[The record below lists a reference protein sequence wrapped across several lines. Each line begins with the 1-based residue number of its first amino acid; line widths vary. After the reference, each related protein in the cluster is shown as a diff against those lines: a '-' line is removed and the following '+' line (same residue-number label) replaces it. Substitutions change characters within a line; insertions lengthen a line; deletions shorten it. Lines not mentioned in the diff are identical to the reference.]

1 MSNSQQPINY
11 QIDDDTDEFNNHL
24 QMLLNSNRLNPA
36 PVLIPRNDSVNYGQ
50 DSSNPRHLS
59 GVRQPHRQA
68 TSESVDQWLRQSL
81 SSRDNNI
88 QGQSHELNR
97 SHASHVS
104 SQQDDLIGQM
114 GMAVPIRPPQ
124 QHESFISHPGS
135 ENPPPS
141 SSQYPGKISK
151 MKENYIVFQHF
162 ILSVIWTFFFFR
174 SHRVKLSV
182 SSLIL
187 KNDLI
192 SVTKNT
198 L

>member
-1 MSNSQQPINY
+1 
-11 QIDDDTDEFNNHL
+11 
-24 QMLLNSNRLNPA
+24 MLLNSNRLNPA
-36 PVLIPRNDSVNYGQ
+36 PVSPPRNDSVNYGQ

-59 GVRQPHRQA
+59 GVRQPHRQ
-68 TSESVDQWLRQSL
+68 TSHKSVDQWLRQSL
-81 SSRDNNI
+81 SSHDNNI

-141 SSQYPGKISK
+141 SSQYQGQGKISK

-162 ILSVIWTFFFFR
+162 ILSVIWTYFFFR
-174 SHRVKLSV
+174 SHKVILSV
-182 SSLIL
+182 STAMMLNIIGHCDIIYIITL
-187 KNDLI
+187 PIKTI
-192 SVTKNT
+192 MSV
-198 L
+198 

>member
-1 MSNSQQPINY
+1 VQNPSQVPGSNSQQPINY

-36 PVLIPRNDSVNYGQ
+36 PVLVPRNDSVNYGQ

-151 MKENYIVFQHF
+151 MEENYIVFQHF
-162 ILSVIWTFFFFR
+162 ILSVIWTLLFFF
-174 SHRVKLSV
+174 
-182 SSLIL
+182 
-187 KNDLI
+187 DL
-192 SVTKNT
+192 TE
-198 L
+198 